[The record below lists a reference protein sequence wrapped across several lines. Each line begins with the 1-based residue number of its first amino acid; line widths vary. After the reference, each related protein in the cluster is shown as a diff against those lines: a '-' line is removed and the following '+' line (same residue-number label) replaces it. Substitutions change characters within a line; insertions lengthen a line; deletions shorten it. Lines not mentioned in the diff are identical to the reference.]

1 MPRSPSP
8 SHSSHSSKR
17 RRYDDDNE
25 ERHRHS
31 HSSRSNHRD
40 DNYDHDRSHRSD
52 RRRDRDYERD
62 REYDRDYDRRDRDR
76 DYRDSDRRRIR
87 DRDRDYDRDYERSS
101 RHHHDD
107 RSSPR
112 RRDDDHYSS
121 RSHRSSRDDKR
132 SSRYEAS
139 PGAGSRNGASRSPE
153 RPVERDTRP
162 RSPVVPDTSSLPS
175 KPSTATV
182 AASSPAPS
190 TAPATNGSDTPR
202 GLNGSA
208 SPAPAGANGAA
219 SVAEE
224 EKQRLKREKLAA
236 WKKKREAAEASSA
249 ASASPSPAPASPAPS
264 AAKVASPAPSSLPAK
279 PSGLGLPAKPV
290 AAINA
295 LPAKP
300 TTAATP
306 SSISST
312 TKTTVK
318 SFTPAASPA
327 DAAASAAAAAA
338 AISSRLS
345 SLGAARSNPL
355 SASLPAKPSFSFSSA
370 APGAT
375 GGSKLKNSLT
385 MGEDDGAETKKPG
398 MIKFDAEEVSMDVAG
413 EDEDE
418 DDDLEGDTKFSGTYA
433 AARAKAR
440 MAALEAGSEEGQK
453 DEDGDTEMKE
463 EGDGAGA
470 GAKEEE
476 EEEEDELDAFM
487 NGVNAQVKKVDSAD
501 KEKMQAKKGKLL
513 VEPMQSGEEEQE
525 GEEEEVD
532 EADKVGMSAQEIL
545 ALAAKKVKKGREL
558 VAPKHAEIDYLPFRK
573 AFYSAPPE
581 VEELTQ
587 EQVDALRLELDDIK
601 IRGAEPPKPA
611 TKWSYFGLPAACID
625 VIKSLEY
632 AAPTSIQAQAI
643 PSIMSGR
650 DIIGVAKTG
659 SGKTMGFI
667 LPMFRHIKDQPPL
680 RPMDGPIAMIMTPTR
695 ELATQI
701 YKECKPFLKALGLRA
716 SCAYGGMPLK
726 DNIADMKRGSEVI
739 VCTPGRMI
747 ELLTTNS
754 GRLINLQRVTYL
766 VLDEADRMFDMGFEP
781 QVMKIIGQ
789 IRPDRQTVLFS
800 ATFPRQ
806 MEALARKVLRR
817 PLEITVGGRSV
828 VADTITQVVEVRAED
843 TKFNRVLELLGNLM
857 NEEEDAR
864 ALIFVERQES
874 ADKLFVELKN
884 KNYTCMP
891 LHGGREQVDRDQTI
905 VDFKN
910 GSCPIVI
917 ATSVAAR
924 GLDVKQLK
932 LVIQYDV
939 PNHMEDYVHR
949 AGRTGRAGQ
958 KGTCVTFITPEQER
972 YSVDILKALQASN
985 APVPP
990 ELEEMAKAF
999 VEKVKAGKAQAAGS
1013 GFGGKGLER
1022 LDNDRDA
1029 AMRAERAAHGE
1040 VAGAKKGEEG
1050 AEGEESETDKTVKAV
1065 TNLEVEIRR
1074 GAAPDLAKGKSLPTG
1089 EKASGEAK
1097 AAAKEAEEVAKK
1109 AEADAIAAGKSA
1121 GAAGAASV
1129 LAKFNAMLKAKKTAV
1144 TPVDDHSTEAA
1155 RRRDPDATDYHAIV
1169 WINDY
1174 PQKARWKVTNKET
1187 MVHFVES
1194 TGASITF
1201 KGIYYEPGKEPGPN
1215 DLPKLHLLIESN
1227 EELRVKHAISEIKAA
1242 LIEGATMALE
1252 AEQRQPGGVGGA
1264 AMGRYSVV

>member
-8 SHSSHSSKR
+8 SSLAHSSKR
-17 RRYDDDNE
+17 RRYDDDDHSPRHAHSSSSR
-25 ERHRHS
+25 RHR
-31 HSSRSNHRD
+31 RD
-40 DNYDHDRSHRSD
+40 DDRDYERPSRREGD
-52 RRRDRDYERD
+52 RDRDRERRRDRDY
-62 REYDRDYDRRDRDR
+62 DRRSDRDR
-76 DYRDSDRRRIR
+76 DYRDSDRRR
-87 DRDRDYDRDYERSS
+87 DRDYDRDY
-101 RHHHDD
+101 DYD
-107 RSSPR
+107 RSSSR
-112 RRDDDHYSS
+112 RHRDDDYHSSS
-121 RSHRSSRDDKR
+121 RRSST
-132 SSRYEAS
+132 RYDAS
-139 PGAGSRNGASRSPE
+139 PSASRHGASRSPRSPDRPSE
-153 RPVERDTRP
+153 RERERERERRAT
-162 RSPVVPDTSSLPS
+162 SPVVPPPA
-175 KPSTATV
+175 KP
-182 AASSPAPS
+182 AASSPAPAAKVA
-190 TAPATNGSDTPR
+190 APATT
-202 GLNGSA
+202 NGSA
-208 SPAPAGANGAA
+208 SPAPNG
-219 SVAEE
+219 SSTPLSAEE
-224 EKQRLKREKLAA
+224 EKQRIKREKLEA
-236 WKKKREAAEASSA
+236 WKRKKEAEKLAAGGGR
-249 ASASPSPAPASPAPS
+249 ASASPSPAPGSPAVASKDASPAP
-264 AAKVASPAPSSLPAK
+264 PASLPSK
-279 PSGLGLPAKPV
+279 PLPAGLPAKPI
-290 AAINA
+290 AAMNA
-295 LPAKP
+295 LPSKP
-300 TTAATP
+300 
-306 SSISST
+306 ISLS
-312 TKTTVK
+312 
-318 SFTPAASPA
+318 TPASKPAMKPVGPASSPASAA
-327 DAAASAAAAAA
+327 DAAASAAAA
-338 AISSRLS
+338 ISARLS
-345 SLGAARSNPL
+345 SLSSARANPL
-355 SASLPAKPSFSFSSA
+355 SASLPDKPAFSFA
-370 APGAT
+370 AASRPSG
-375 GGSKLKNSLT
+375 LKNSLT
-385 MGEDDGAETKKPG
+385 MGDGDDGEGKKVG
-398 MIKFDAEEVSMDVAG
+398 MIKFEGEIDMDVGGGG
-413 EDEDE
+413 EGEGE
-418 DDDLEGDTKFSGTYA
+418 DDDEEDLEGGAVYRKAGGKDA
-433 AARAKAR
+433 AARAAAR
-440 MAALEAGSEEGQK
+440 MAALEA
-453 DEDGDTEMKE
+453 
-463 EGDGAGA
+463 
-470 GAKEEE
+470 EEE
-476 EEEEDELDAFM
+476 EPEDADGDAKMGDAPAAAAEEEEDEEEDELDAFM
-487 NGVNAQVKKVDSAD
+487 STVNAQVKKVDKAD
-501 KEKMQAKKGKLL
+501 EAKAVGKKL
-513 VEPMQSGEEEQE
+513 VEPMQN
-525 GEEEEVD
+525 GEEEEEQGEVEDDD
-532 EADKVGMSAQEIL
+532 EVAKVGMSAQEIL

-558 VAPKHAEIDYLPFRK
+558 AAPDHSKIAYLPFRK

-581 VEELTQ
+581 VAELTQ

-632 AAPTSIQAQAI
+632 VAPTSIQAQAI
-643 PSIMSGR
+643 PAIMSGR

-659 SGKTMGFI
+659 SGKTMAFI

-680 RPMDGPIAMIMTPTR
+680 RPMDGPVAMIMTPTR

-781 QVMKIIGQ
+781 QVMKIISQ

-828 VADTITQVVEVRAED
+828 VADTITQIVEVRTEES
-843 TKFNRVLELLGNLM
+843 KFNRTLELLGKLL

-864 ALIFVERQES
+864 ALIFVERQDS
-874 ADKLFVELKN
+874 ADKLFVDLKN

-932 LVIQYDV
+932 LVVQYDV

-949 AGRTGRAGQ
+949 AGRTGRAGNT
-958 KGTCVTFITPEQER
+958 GTCVTFITPEQER
-972 YSVDILKALQASN
+972 YSIDILKALQASK

-999 VEKVKAGKAQAAGS
+999 AEKVKAGKAQAASS

-1022 LDNDRDA
+1022 LDTERES

-1040 VAGAKKGEEG
+1040 TTAKDKGTGEEG
-1050 AEGEESETDKTVKAV
+1050 EQSEADKTAQSVAEM
-1065 TNLEVEIRR
+1065 EVEIMR
-1074 GAAPDLAKGKSLPTG
+1074 GPAPDLAKGKSLPSSTV
-1089 EKASGEAK
+1089 SPVDSK
-1097 AAAKEAEEVAKK
+1097 AADEAAKK
-1109 AEADAIAAGKSA
+1109 AEAEAVAAGKGA

-1129 LAKFNAMLKAKKTAV
+1129 LAKFNAMLKAKKAAAT
-1144 TPVDDHSTEAA
+1144 TDDHSTEAA

-1174 PQKARWKVTNKET
+1174 PQKARWKVTNKES

-1201 KGIYYEPGKEPGPN
+1201 KGIHYEPGKEPGPN

-1227 EELRVKHAISEIKAA
+1227 EELRVKHAIAEIKQA